1 MWRSLCCYSWV
12 FIFNLTL
19 KLIFYFS
26 VLRRSYRITF
36 LYFLLYLFLGFL
48 FCLGIST
55 EMTFFFAFSIPLPLF
70 HFFFSFFPPK
80 ISPHISRL
88 ISVSFITYL
97 VHYILLTLGKYY
109 QKPRTRE
116 INGLDKDYKKMGQ
129 ERLPSKKFLSVDFLE
144 LQYRLGIAKPTYLL
158 LFCLEL
164 PKNLTM

>member
-1 MWRSLCCYSWV
+1 MWKKFLLL
-12 FIFNLTL
+12 FLN
-19 KLIFYFS
+19 FYFQS
-26 VLRRSYRITF
+26 NFKT
-36 LYFLLYLFLGFL
+36 YFLFFCPKEIMQNYFPMFSLDPVSWFLLLSLYLFLQKWPFL
-48 FCLGIST
+48 PSLFLCLFF
-55 EMTFFFAFSIPLPLF
+55 TFFFS
-70 HFFFSFFPPK
+70 PPK
-80 ISPHISRL
+80 ASCISQL